1 MKIEMKNLREL
12 IVKNN
17 YKKQLKEVSKYPDYN
32 EELLKKYVQMLRNNE
47 KLPEKAKDHKLSK
60 HSPGIYSGCRDF
72 HLAPD
77 IVVVYRLTSD
87 ALELVAI
94 GKHNKLQLTSS
105 WNYFGYYS

>member
-1 MKIEMKNLREL
+1 MKKLTWTN
-12 IVKNN
+12 K
-17 YKKQLKEVSKYPDYN
+17 YAKQLKDVSTYPDYN
-32 EELLKKYVQMLRNNE
+32 ENLLTEYVEKLRNNE

-77 IVVVYRLTSD
+77 IVVVYRLTQD

-105 WNYFGYYS
+105 WNYFGCYS